1 MGHSRNSVSFHGR
14 LLSVYSNS
22 LPIVIR
28 YKHDTALVKRV
39 IINHRLSMDTMF
51 LKRHIRQT
59 QGASRLADDNSA
71 SPTLHKVM
79 FLFLVLLAFV
89 FGPLGYPTKIA
100 SASDQAS
107 AKSNTLSSQLITL
120 LPEIGIPNISRIQFT
135 PYGKFGYRK
144 VGWSAIIPVPYTFLF
159 NESPDLV
166 GDYYTIKLKEVD
178 LWVAEAGIEAQFVG
192 GATVFARISG
202 NILQGIMNTW
212 FPETRE
218 EAERLLW
225 KQRDFSWIEIEAG
238 FIQSVLGPF
247 SMEAGLRYDDF
258 RLAFKEPYEI
268 RAATGS
274 RITSVTFKAYQADS
288 YIWLPYIG
296 CGLNGKGLKAFV
308 IGSLFAPSHIKM
320 EARISGNASQT
331 SGVSCYTI
339 LTSNEPGSYLEFN
352 IQYLM
357 NWLPLVNLS
366 LWGKSGWLRISGKG
380 DVQNNCVSS
389 ASVRVLPLDEINL
402 TFTRYD
408 IAAGLSLNIS
418 F

>member
-1 MGHSRNSVSFHGR
+1 M
-14 LLSVYSNS
+14 
-22 LPIVIR
+22 
-28 YKHDTALVKRV
+28 TA
-39 IINHRLSMDTMF
+39 RLSRSDHESQIGADKMF

-59 QGASRLADDNSA
+59 QGTSRLADDNSA
-71 SPTLHKVM
+71 SLILHKVM
-79 FLFLVLLAFV
+79 FLVLVLLVFV

-100 SASDQAS
+100 RASDQAS
-107 AKSNTLSSQLITL
+107 AKSKTLSSQLITFF
-120 LPEIGIPNISRIQFT
+120 PDIGLPNISRIQIT
-135 PYGKFGYRK
+135 PYGKFGYRR

-159 NESPDLV
+159 NESADLV

-178 LWVAEAGIEAQFVG
+178 LWVAEAGIEAQFSG

-202 NILQGIMNTW
+202 NILQGLLNTW

-238 FIQSVLGPF
+238 FIQSVLGPL

-320 EARISGNASQT
+320 EARVSANASQT

-339 LTSNEPGSYLEFN
+339 LTSNEPASYLEFN

-389 ASVRVLPLDEINL
+389 PGVSVLPLDEINL